1 MTAAP
6 TPPKLPD
13 QGKPMPKWQRD
24 LLQGLWNNAV
34 KPKLDAAFVTLKAKL
49 LDALKGQP
57 LITIGGAV
65 AAIDAFLLNGPK
77 PKSGKS
83 TKFLTDARKALGDV
97 QITIDKILAPPK
109 PISSGLRKAL
119 AGVVTVAG
127 LLGIWSRVVPVNAPV
142 KAPTK
147 P

>member
-1 MTAAP
+1 MTA
-6 TPPKLPD
+6 TPPVTPKPS
-13 QGKPMPKWQRD
+13 KPMPKWQAAI
-24 LLQGLWNNAV
+24 LEGLWKNEI
-34 KPKLDAAFVTLKAKL
+34 KPRLDAAFVTLKAKL

-77 PKSGKS
+77 PRSTKS
-83 TKFLTDARKALGDV
+83 TKFLTDARKVLGNV
-97 QITIDKILAPPK
+97 QLKIDQILAPPK
-109 PISSGLRKAL
+109 PISASLRKVL

-127 LLGIWSRVVPVNAPV
+127 LLGIWTRVVPA